1 MDGIEARLEGI
12 DGRLEQIEARLGTV
26 LTKDEFEG
34 ARATL
39 LTKEEFERA
48 RATLLT
54 KEEFERTRAT
64 LLTKDEFERTRATL
78 LTKDEFEG
86 ARAADRDEMRRH
98 FEIVTQHFQQQVGL
112 IAEGHQMLVDG
123 QARILDRFDRLERD
137 LGTTI
142 KLAYGDLDRRL
153 RKRRP
158 S

>member
-1 MDGIEARLEGI
+1 MDSIEARLDGI
-12 DGRLEQIEARLGTV
+12 DGRLERVEARLDTV

-34 ARATL
+34 VRATL
-39 LTKEEFERA
+39 LTKDEFEQA
-48 RATLLT
+48 
-54 KEEFERTRAT
+54 RAT
-64 LLTKDEFERTRATL
+64 LLTKDEFERARAADR
-78 LTKDEFEG
+78 DEFAR

-112 IAEGHQMLVDG
+112 IAEGHQMLADG

-142 KLAYGDLDRRL
+142 KLAYGDLDRRI

>member
-34 ARATL
+34 AQ
-39 LTKEEFERA
+39 
-48 RATLLT
+48 
-54 KEEFERTRAT
+54 AT
-64 LLTKDEFERTRATL
+64 LLTKDEFEGARATL

-112 IAEGHQMLVDG
+112 IAEGHQMFVDG